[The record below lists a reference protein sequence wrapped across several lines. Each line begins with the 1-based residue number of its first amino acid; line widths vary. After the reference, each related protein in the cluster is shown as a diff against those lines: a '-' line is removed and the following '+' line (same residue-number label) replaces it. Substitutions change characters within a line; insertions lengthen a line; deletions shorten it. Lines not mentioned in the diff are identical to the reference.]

1 MPAVITAE
9 RAAETTNA
17 TDADQYPEVRSG
29 ACRSHPTWP
38 WIVLDA
44 DGGVLNKKTGK
55 YLTADQQRTGP
66 HGYQVVS
73 VAGQDR
79 LVHRL
84 LMEAWYGL
92 DVWDD
97 HGDITRHRDGSKRN
111 HLFNLR
117 PGTHRDNMHDL
128 MRHRGNESSEHCG
141 RGHVKVGANLVPSE
155 TKRGKSKCR
164 SCDNAGSKA
173 RDWKRRRG
181 VEVSEEQ
188 IKLWSD
194 EKYAKLTADTLGTL
208 AFAVT
213 ATATAP
219 HLMATA

>member
-55 YLTADQQRTGP
+55 YLAADQQRTN
-66 HGYQVVS
+66 HNGYRVVS

-79 LVHRL
+79 KVHRL
-84 LMEAWYGL
+84 LMEAFYGL
-92 DVWDD
+92 DVWQE
-97 HGDITRHRDGSKRN
+97 HGNVTRHRDGSKRN
-111 HLFNLR
+111 HILNIR
-117 PGTHRDNMHDL
+117 PGSQRDNMGDL

-141 RGHVKVGANLVPSE
+141 RGHVKAGVNLVKSHA
-155 TKRGKSKCR
+155 KRGQSECR
-164 SCDNAGSKA
+164 SCDNARSRAKNWRKA
-173 RDWKRRRG
+173 GRT
-181 VEVSEEQ
+181 VTEEMIQ
-188 IKLWSD
+188 RWAD
-194 EKYAKLTADTLGTL
+194 EYLLRYTADTLGTL

>member
-44 DGGVLNKKTGK
+44 DGGVYDRKLERYRK
-55 YLTADQQRTGP
+55 QRTGP
-66 HGYQVVS
+66 HGYRVVS
-73 VAGQDR
+73 VAGQNR

-92 DVWDD
+92 DVWQE
-97 HGDITRHRDGSKRN
+97 HGNVTRHRDGSKRN

-117 PGTHRDNMHDL
+117 PGSQRDNMGDL

-141 RGHVKVGANLVPSE
+141 RGHVKAGVNLVKSHA
-155 TKRGKSKCR
+155 KRGKSKCR
-164 SCDNAGSKA
+164 SCDNARSKA
-173 RDWKRRRG
+173 NNWKKRKG

-188 IKLWSD
+188 VKLWAD
-194 EKYAKLTADTLGTL
+194 EKYAKLTAETLGTL

>member
-1 MPAVITAE
+1 MTTAVITAE
-9 RAAETTNA
+9 KAAETTRTA
-17 TDADQYPEVRSG
+17 DADQYPEVRSG

-44 DGGVLNKKTGK
+44 DGGVYDRKLERYRK
-55 YLTADQQRTGP
+55 QRTN
-66 HGYQVVS
+66 HNGYRVVS
-73 VAGQDR
+73 VAGQKR

-92 DVWDD
+92 DIWDD

-111 HLFNLR
+111 HILNIR
-117 PGTHRDNMHDL
+117 PGSQRENMHDL

-141 RGHVKVGANLVPSE
+141 RGHVKAGVNLVKSHA
-155 TKRGKSKCR
+155 KRGQSACR
-164 SCDNAGSKA
+164 SCNNARSRA
-173 RDWKRRRG
+173 NNWKRRRG

-188 IKLWSD
+188 VKLWSD
-194 EKYAKLTADTLGTL
+194 EKYAKLTAETLGIL

>member
-1 MPAVITAE
+1 MTTAVITAE

-44 DGGVLNKKTGK
+44 DGGVYDRKLGRYRKQSTG
-55 YLTADQQRTGP
+55 G

-141 RGHVKVGANLVPSE
+141 RGHVKVGANVSQAHA
-155 TKRGKSKCR
+155 KQGQRACR
-164 SCDNAGSKA
+164 SCQCATTKA
-173 RDWKRRRG
+173 NNWKKRKG

-188 IKLWSD
+188 VKLWAD
-194 EKYAKLTADTLGTL
+194 EKYAKLTAETLGTL